1 MDGIANVAR
10 QQQSQVS
17 SAEVQGRAQEQSQQ
31 VQNTAQTRTKQSDV
45 VKEIQESSKE
55 IQKDEVDNTKKIDSK
70 ESVEDLVQQIN
81 DALAPLNTN
90 IKFGV
95 DRNDIFYVAAIDVK
109 TEKIIRRFPAEQAQD
124 FLPKMQE
131 VSGILFDSKG

>member
-10 QQQSQVS
+10 QQQSQVG
-17 SAEVQGRAQEQSQQ
+17 SAEVQGRTQEQSQQ
-31 VQNTAQTRTKQSDV
+31 VQDTAQTRTKQSDV
-45 VKEIQESSKE
+45 VKEMQSATLN
-55 IQKDEVDNTKKIDSK
+55 DTKKLDSK
-70 ESVEDLVQQIN
+70 ESVEELVNELN
-81 DALAPLNTN
+81 DALAPLKTD

-95 DRNDIFYVAAIDVK
+95 DRDDVFYVAAIDTK
-109 TEKIIRRFPAEQAQD
+109 TKTMIRRFPAEQAHD

>member
-10 QQQSQVS
+10 QQQSQVG
-17 SAEVQGRAQEQSQQ
+17 SAEVQGKAQEQSQQ
-31 VQNTAQTRTKQSDV
+31 VQQSSQTRTKQADV
-45 VKEIQESSKE
+45 VKEMQSSA
-55 IQKDEVDNTKKIDSK
+55 VDDAKRMDSK
-70 ESVEDLVQQIN
+70 ENVEDLVKQLN

-109 TEKIIRRFPAEQAQD
+109 TDTMIRRFPAEQAQD

>member
-10 QQQSQVS
+10 QQQSQIDS
-17 SAEVQGRAQEQSQQ
+17 IKIQGEVQQESQQ
-31 VQNTAQTRTKQSDV
+31 VQQTSQAKMRESDV
-45 VKEIQESSKE
+45 IKEMQDSA
-55 IQKDEVDNTKKIDSK
+55 VDNANKLDSE
-70 ESVEDLVQQIN
+70 ESVEDLVKQLN
-81 DALAPLNTN
+81 DALSPLNTH

-95 DRNDIFYVAAIDVK
+95 DTNDIFYVAAIDTK
-109 TEKIIRRFPAEQAQD
+109 TNTIIRRYPAEEAQD

>member
-10 QQQSQVS
+10 QQQSQVGT
-17 SAEVQGRAQEQSQQ
+17 AEVQGRAQEQSQQ
-31 VQNTAQTRTKQSDV
+31 VQQSAQTRTKQSDV
-45 VKEIQESSKE
+45 VKEIQNSAAN
-55 IQKDEVDNTKKIDSK
+55 DTKKTNSK
-70 ESVEDLVQQIN
+70 ESVEDLVKQLN

-109 TEKIIRRFPAEQAQD
+109 TDKMIRRFPAEQAQD